1 MAAANRNDVGTQLKR
16 IALVAN
22 SVPIAGSAIL
32 TAELIKGVK
41 KLARVAT
48 SNAVILID
56 LSVRFGSIEN

>member
-1 MAAANRNDVGTQLKR
+1 MAAANKNDVGIQLNR
-16 IALVAN
+16 MALVAN
-22 SVPIAGSAIL
+22 SAPIAGRAIL

-48 SNAVILID
+48 NNAVILID